1 MLNITS
7 AETLF
12 SGIGISIVILGF
24 FCCLSKSR
32 IRFGILS
39 VLLGNFFLWSAIV
52 FPKKATDFMYQYG
65 VDSSLFDKNELY
77 HGLAA
82 GVVIFAIWYFIRS
95 AVLSLLFKV
104 IKQKTVEKSKNE
116 QTQEQNIEEN
126 TSKETVSEAD
136 SELKELKTE
145 NKEEIKNSEKIEPVF
160 GNEEKANPHLFDNL
174 KLNR

>member
-12 SGIGISIVILGF
+12 SGIGISIVTLGF
-24 FCCLSKSR
+24 LCCLLKSR

-39 VLLGNFFLWSAIV
+39 ILLGNFFLWSAIV

-95 AVLSLLFKV
+95 AFVSLMSKVLK
-104 IKQKTVEKSKNE
+104 KNTVNKNEEQSQEQIQNEPVKSK
-116 QTQEQNIEEN
+116 
-126 TSKETVSEAD
+126 VEA
-136 SELKELKTE
+136 EPKV
-145 NKEEIKNSEKIEPVF
+145 EIKALKAENPNTSEKIEPVF
-160 GNEEKANPHLFDNL
+160 GPEDKANPHLFDNL
-174 KLNR
+174 KLNK

>member
-1 MLNITS
+1 
-7 AETLF
+7 
-12 SGIGISIVILGF
+12 
-24 FCCLSKSR
+24 
-32 IRFGILS
+32 
-39 VLLGNFFLWSAIV
+39 
-52 FPKKATDFMYQYG
+52 MYQYG

-77 HGLAA
+77 HGLAT

-95 AVLSLLFKV
+95 AVVSLLFKV
-104 IKQKTVEKSKNE
+104 IKKKTVEKSKNE
-116 QTQEQNIEEN
+116 QTQEQNLNEN